1 MLFIYLSL
9 AALTGL
15 VTGAALLYWRQ
26 QAELKRQR
34 RIPRE
39 WPLKLRP
46 LVNSQERQVWIWLT
60 KVMFDQQIL
69 IKLPVTRFT
78 MPAEQ
83 TEAPHWYKIL
93 NGLYCTFTVCDT
105 QGRVIGCVD
114 VPGPQ
119 GLSMSNQTLKHSLLA
134 QCGVRY
140 WVVDPDNLPHL
151 AQIRTAFLGEHA
163 VKGVGRD
170 DLEMRFRNQRDNLQA
185 AVTRQRSHQS
195 QSGEKSSGYAKL
207 DAAMDATHDTPESRL
222 PSGWD
227 QNSFI
232 TPLDS
237 RSGELSH

>member
-1 MLFIYLSL
+1 MLVYILL
-9 AALTGL
+9 ATAAGIAI
-15 VTGAALLYWRQ
+15 GAALVLWRQ
-26 QAELKRQR
+26 RLMEREQR

-39 WPLKLRP
+39 WPLKMRP

-60 KVMFDQQIL
+60 KVMFDQNIL

-78 MPAEQ
+78 TPAMLN
-83 TEAPHWYKIL
+83 EAPHWYKIL

-140 WVVDPDNLPHL
+140 WVVDPENLPHL

-170 DLEMRFRNQRDNLQA
+170 DLEMRFRNVRENLQA
-185 AVTRQRSHQS
+185 AVTRQRSQT
-195 QSGEKSSGYAKL
+195 GERSSGFARL
-207 DAAMDATHDTPESRL
+207 DAEMEQAQDTPESRL
-222 PSGWD
+222 SSGWD

-237 RSGELSH
+237 RSGELNR